1 MTSIRAA
8 SYSRWSQQYV
18 GADFIGG
25 IVLFWLVA
33 LICYRVVWDD
43 EHATEVRITSC
54 ANEEVASGSRTE
66 AVKKTA
72 R

>member
-8 SYSRWSQQYV
+8 SDSRWTQLYG

-33 LICYRVVWDD
+33 LICHRAVSND
-43 EHATEVRITSC
+43 EHAADVRDPLG
-54 ANEEVASGSRTE
+54 VLLR
-66 AVKKTA
+66 
-72 R
+72 